1 MMIKKALGMVE
12 TRGLVAA
19 VQASD
24 AMVKAANV
32 EIVNFKVVGSGLVA
46 VMVDG
51 DVAAVQSAVDI
62 GADACGRLGELI
74 AYNVIPRPHEE
85 VIKFITM
92 MDLI

>member
-1 MMIKKALGMVE
+1 MVE

-32 EIVNFKVVGSGLVA
+32 EIVRFKIVGSGMVA

-51 DVAAVQSAVDI
+51 DVASVQSAVDI
-62 GADACGRLGELI
+62 GANSCGKLGELI
-74 AYNVIPRPHEE
+74 AHTVIPRPHEE
-85 VIKFITM
+85 VLKFITM
-92 MDLI
+92 MDLY